1 MQPLNKPADDDL
13 DFSSLPPGP
22 FATVAEMHMS
32 RTPSPAREGD
42 AERRAQGLYAAAVRA
57 YETAPAG
64 TCTFVCISDTHC
76 KRTCHHLASTT
87 FGSRLGRA
95 ECPTRT
101 VSADGELTLPP
112 GDVLLHAGDFCTRGT
127 LAELE
132 SFAAWWHSQ
141 TAFCQRLLVPG
152 NHDCALD
159 AQYERETTEEKEE
172 LASSERL
179 HGCGVHHHALSL
191 LHRPDIGSFLLFDS
205 GVTTTVA
212 GFTVWGSPWQPAFWG
227 AFNLPRGPQL
237 AAKWA
242 AIPGDTHVVVTHT
255 PPGQGDYVPRSRAR
269 PHVGC
274 EALARELLH
283 RVQPAVSVFGHVHEA
298 AGVSVAR
305 CGSGRTTVFVNAAS
319 CDTHYDAVN
328 PPIVFQLRRSAEGE
342 AVVRVVGTDE

>member
-237 AAKWA
+237 QQQLLQVEAEAAA
-242 AIPGDTHVVVTHT
+242 APT
-255 PPGQGDYVPRSRAR
+255 
-269 PHVGC
+269 
-274 EALARELLH
+274 
-283 RVQPAVSVFGHVHEA
+283 PAVAPAPVPKKKGKKAKKGAFHQTPLCIFALPNLLASYRLLVVF
-298 AGVSVAR
+298 
-305 CGSGRTTVFVNAAS
+305 
-319 CDTHYDAVN
+319 
-328 PPIVFQLRRSAEGE
+328 
-342 AVVRVVGTDE
+342 